1 MPRARRWCAPKEQA
15 MDDVKW
21 ERYGAAAGLV
31 FVILVLIA
39 SFLPGES
46 PPAIDDSAREIA
58 KYFHGHSGAIQ
69 AGAFLSGLAG
79 IAFLWFLGS
88 LWSRIRRPEETR
100 RLATIAAGGGVVTL
114 GLALVSF
121 AINSTTALR
130 FRELGPLGARFFWT
144 LSNIVIGMASFSIAV
159 LVIATSIAAIRTKV
173 FPVWLGWAG
182 VVLSLAWVVAGI
194 GVASDS
200 GGLFTFGFIVFLL
213 WVIWILVISFF
224 LFQPQEQTA
233 SAT

>member
-1 MPRARRWCAPKEQA
+1 

-114 GLALVSF
+114 GLVLVGF
-121 AINSTTALR
+121 AMNATIALR
-130 FRELGPLGARFFWT
+130 LTSLGLLGARFFYT
-144 LSNIVIGMASFSIAV
+144 LSTVVIAMASFSLAV
-159 LVIATSIAAIRTKV
+159 LVIATSVAAIRAKV
-173 FPVWLGWAG
+173 FPVWLGWLG
-182 VVLSLAWVVAGI
+182 VVLGVLWVVAGL
-194 GVASDS
+194 GVATDNSVI
-200 GGLFTFGFIVFLL
+200 FTLGFIAFLL
-213 WVIWILVISFF
+213 WLIWILAISFF

>member
-1 MPRARRWCAPKEQA
+1 

-88 LWSRIRRPEETR
+88 LWSRLRRPEETR

-114 GLALVSF
+114 GLVLVGF
-121 AINSTTALR
+121 AMNAAIALR
-130 FRELGPLGARFFWT
+130 LTSLGLLGARFFYT
-144 LSNIVIGMASFSIAV
+144 LSTVVIAMASFSLAV
-159 LVIATSIAAIRTKV
+159 LVIATSVAAIRAKV
-173 FPVWLGWAG
+173 FPVWLGWLG
-182 VVLSLAWVVAGI
+182 VVLGVLWVVAGL
-194 GVASDS
+194 GVATDNSVI
-200 GGLFTFGFIVFLL
+200 FTLGFIAFLL

>member
-1 MPRARRWCAPKEQA
+1 

-114 GLALVSF
+114 GLVLVGF
-121 AINSTTALR
+121 AMNATIALR
-130 FRELGPLGARFFWT
+130 LTSLGLLGARFFYT
-144 LSNIVIGMASFSIAV
+144 LSTVVIAMASFSLAV
-159 LVIATSIAAIRTKV
+159 LVIATSVAAIRAKV
-173 FPVWLGWAG
+173 FPVWLGWLG
-182 VVLSLAWVVAGI
+182 VVLGVLWVVAGL
-194 GVASDS
+194 GVATDNSVIFA
-200 GGLFTFGFIVFLL
+200 LGFIAFLL
-213 WVIWILVISFF
+213 WVIWILVISFC

-233 SAT
+233 SAA